1 MKIVKKVLA
10 IVVYILFEKSGSFL
24 NLTELIKWK
33 MQYFL
38 KVSTLPLLESSS
50 FIYFQSIVLK
60 LFAQN
65 LFWKKLMN
73 LLKIITSCS
82 FICFVRYFKN
92 LILFILNVYET
103 MSTRL
108 FLQFHMSHAILHPL
122 SHLSAIY

>member
-60 LFAQN
+60 LSA
-65 LFWKKLMN
+65 KKVL
-73 LLKIITSCS
+73 
-82 FICFVRYFKN
+82 
-92 LILFILNVYET
+92 
-103 MSTRL
+103 
-108 FLQFHMSHAILHPL
+108 AIVVLHTF
-122 SHLSAIY
+122 